1 MSKEM
6 REQIDRVK
14 NLSINEDFNGN
25 ETDIEIL
32 YRNHPELSKI
42 GTPEQYGNYIRSI
55 FPGSG
60 VKNIVYHDTRS
71 EDIDGG
77 KLRPSNIGAYGEG
90 IYVQTRR
97 ELTGTFGPKTLFLV
111 INTKKAF
118 PYHSLGIEQT
128 NPYWVKI
135 REKHRATKKYDWLEN
150 AKVEFKEYIINL
162 GFDALKTNEGA
173 SGVYYILFEPEQ
185 THILGTKED
194 LEAFSRFVGPRN

>member
-32 YRNHPELSKI
+32 YKNHPELSKI
-42 GTPEQYGNYIRSI
+42 GTPEQYSNYIKSI
-55 FPGSG
+55 FPSSG

-71 EDIDGG
+71 ERIEGG
-77 KLRPSNIGAYGEG
+77 KLRPSNVGAYGEG

-97 ELTGTFGPKTLFLV
+97 ELTGVFGPKTLFLV

-118 PYHSLGIEQT
+118 PYHNLGIEQT
-128 NPYWVKI
+128 NPYWNKI
-135 REKHRATKKYDWLEN
+135 REKHRATKKYHWVEN
-150 AKVEFKEYIINL
+150 AKAEFKEYVIDL
-162 GFDALKTNEGA
+162 GFDALKTDEG
-173 SGVYYILFEPEQ
+173 GGNVYYILFEPEQ
-185 THILGTKED
+185 THILGTEED
-194 LEAFSRFVGPRN
+194 MKAFSNFVGSRN

>member
-6 REQIDRVK
+6 REQMDRFK
-14 NLSINEDFNGN
+14 NLFINEDFNGN

-32 YRNHPELSKI
+32 YKNHPELSKI
-42 GTPEQYGNYIRSI
+42 GTPEQYSNYIKSI
-55 FPGSG
+55 FPSSG

-71 EDIDGG
+71 EEIEGG

-97 ELTGTFGPKTLFLV
+97 ELTGVFGPKTLFLV

-128 NPYWVKI
+128 NSHWNKI
-135 REKHRATKKYDWLEN
+135 REKHRATKKYHWVED
-150 AKVEFKEYIINL
+150 AKAEFKEYVIDY
-162 GFDALKTNEGA
+162 GFDSLKTDEG
-173 SGVYYILFEPEQ
+173 GGNVYYILFEPEQ
-185 THILGTKED
+185 THILGTEED
-194 LEAFSRFVGPRN
+194 MKAFSNFVGSRN